1 MCRFQVKKANN
12 KEQNQDLLKQL
23 RGIPTGSIVFVKWY
37 HRKSHKMFRTHG
49 LLIAKRLKGFGSNI
63 VLRTEL
69 CNEVINYYFKVYTPT
84 FIDLGIIQ
92 LVSDRHHGKSKKYN
106 LLDKKIKWKYL

>member
-1 MCRFQVKKANN
+1 MCRFQVKRANN
-12 KEQNQDLLKQL
+12 KIQNKDFLKQI

-49 LLIAKRLKGFGSNI
+49 ILIAKRLKGFGSNI

-69 CNEVINYYFKVYTPT
+69 CNEVINYYFKIHTPT
-84 FIDLGIIQ
+84 FIDLGIIR
-92 LVSDRHHGKSKKYN
+92 LVRNINQGKSKQYD
-106 LLDKKIKWKYL
+106 LLDRTIKWK

>member
-1 MCRFQVKKANN
+1 MCRFQVKRANN
-12 KEQNQDLLKQL
+12 KPQNKDFLKQI

-49 LLIAKRLKGFGSNI
+49 ILIAKRLKGFGSNI

-69 CNEVINYYFKVYTPT
+69 CNEVINYYFKIHTPT
-84 FIDLGIIQ
+84 FIDLGIIR
-92 LVSDRHHGKSKKYN
+92 LVSKINQGKSKQYD
-106 LLDKKIKWKYL
+106 LLDRTIKWKYL

>member
-1 MCRFQVKKANN
+1 MCRFQVKRAYN
-12 KEQNQDLLKQL
+12 KLQNKNFLKTI
-23 RGIPTGSIVFVKWY
+23 RGIPTGSVVFVKWY

-49 LLIAKRLKGFGSNI
+49 ILIAKRLKGFGSNI

-84 FIDLGIIQ
+84 FIDLGIIR
-92 LVSDRHHGKSKKYN
+92 LVNKRHEGKNKKYD
-106 LLDKKIKWKYL
+106 LLDRTIKWKYL

>member
-1 MCRFQVKKANN
+1 MCRFQVKRANN
-12 KEQNQDLLKQL
+12 KPQNKDFLKQI

-49 LLIAKRLKGFGSNI
+49 ILIAKRLKGFGSNI

-69 CNEVINYYFKVYTPT
+69 CNEVINYYFKIHTTT
-84 FIDLGIIQ
+84 FIDLGIIR
-92 LVSDRHHGKSKKYN
+92 LVSNINQGKSKQYD
-106 LLDKKIKWKYL
+106 LLDRTIKWKYL